1 MDSAG
6 ARGRIMWI
14 ACQKCNWPVTLRF
27 KIAVL
32 LASTDLARQLL
43 SELSERAGQFYP
55 FVVTGAG
62 ALPFPIGALPIQPA
76 SPAERATQHSTH
88 ISFFISNLL
97 KDFD

>member
-1 MDSAG
+1 LG
-6 ARGRIMWI
+6 AANSRRENNDYCSHPRPHRAAI
-14 ACQKCNWPVTLRF
+14 PD
-27 KIAVL
+27 
-32 LASTDLARQLL
+32 TDLARQLL

-55 FVVTGAG
+55 FVMTGAG